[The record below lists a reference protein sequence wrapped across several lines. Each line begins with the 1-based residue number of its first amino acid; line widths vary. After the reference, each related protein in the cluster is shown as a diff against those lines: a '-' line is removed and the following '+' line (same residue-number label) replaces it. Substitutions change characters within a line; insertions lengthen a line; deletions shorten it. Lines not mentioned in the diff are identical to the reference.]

1 MVMDSKLTLKLNQS
15 VIEKAKSYASKSN
28 TSISKLVEVYLA
40 NLVSQEES
48 IEITPRVKRLS
59 GIIQLSEKGDSRSG
73 YRKHLLK
80 KYGK

>member
-1 MVMDSKLTLKLNQS
+1 MDSKLTLKLNQS

-59 GIIQLSEKGDSRSG
+59 GIVQLSVKGDSRSG

>member
-1 MVMDSKLTLKLNQS
+1 MVMDSKLTLKLDQS
-15 VIEKAKSYASKSN
+15 VIEKAKNYASKSN